1 MKIHTLDNTAYELN
15 ELPEKIN
22 DLQFAIF
29 DNSNP
34 KDADYY
40 FLPLIFLESFT
51 SPAIVLKIGEHIV
64 KMPMDWH
71 LLIGEEETGDLEA
84 IALTSINDRKFKAFT
99 FNSLSGYRADFLP
112 VEVID
117 IYNEV
122 QWFNPKL
129 KNGQYLAVPLNKST
143 NKPPIVAYFIKDVT
157 RHCQVVDYSQ
167 AW

>member
-15 ELPEKIN
+15 ELPETI
-22 DLQFAIF
+22 DDIRFAIF

-40 FLPLIFLESFT
+40 FVPLIFLESFT
-51 SPAIVLKIGEHIV
+51 SPALVLNIGGNTV
-64 KMPMDWH
+64 KMPVDWH

-84 IALTSINDRKFKAFT
+84 IPLTSINDRNFKAFS
-99 FNSLSGYRADFLP
+99 FNSLSSYMANFLP

-117 IYNEV
+117 VYNEV
-122 QWFNPKL
+122 QWYNPKL
-129 KNGQYLAVPLNKST
+129 KNGQYLAVPINDKE
-143 NKPPIVAYFIKDVT
+143 KPDVVYFIKDVS
-157 RHCQVVDYSQ
+157 RNSQVVDYAQ

>member
-34 KDADYY
+34 KDADY
-40 FLPLIFLESFT
+40 FFTPLIFLESFT
-51 SPAIVLKIGEHIV
+51 SPALVLRIADKLI

-71 LLIGEEETGDLEA
+71 LLIGEEESGDLEA
-84 IALTSINDRKFKAFT
+84 IALTSINDRNFKAFE
-99 FNSLSGYRADFLP
+99 FNSLSSFVADFLP
-112 VEVID
+112 VEVVD
-117 IYNEV
+117 VYNEV
-122 QWFNPKL
+122 QWYNPKL
-129 KNGQYLAVPLNKST
+129 KNGQYLAA
-143 NKPPIVAYFIKDVT
+143 PIDDGDEPRVVYFIKDVS
-157 RHCQVVDYSQ
+157 RNCQVVDYAQ